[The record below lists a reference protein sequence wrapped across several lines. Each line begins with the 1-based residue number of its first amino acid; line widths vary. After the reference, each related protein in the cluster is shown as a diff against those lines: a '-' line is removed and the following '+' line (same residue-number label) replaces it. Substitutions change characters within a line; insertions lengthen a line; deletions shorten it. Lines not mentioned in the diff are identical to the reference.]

1 MLCNLGNW
9 KRSISMSA
17 LDTSKAADVTVL
29 PDVIRTKCGRGLDL
43 EQIDLQMFFC
53 VSKFF

>member
-1 MLCNLGNW
+1 
-9 KRSISMSA
+9 MSA

-43 EQIDLQMFFC
+43 EQIDLQMISFC
-53 VSKFF
+53 VSRFL